1 MTKFADMDDPGFKA
15 IVGELLRW
23 IKAFNVPISLPGL
36 EFAEPKQIAQPQAAP
51 GS

>member
-1 MTKFADMDDPGFKA
+1 MTKFEDMDDPGFKA

-23 IKAFNVPISLPGL
+23 IKAFSVPISLPGL
-36 EFAEPKQIAQPQAAP
+36 EFAEPKPISQHQAAQ